1 MPVRWRRAT
10 SRSVRIVSFGGLSP
24 TDLLSVLS
32 SSPMVAPIRWRPAT
46 DICETPESITV
57 TVELAGV
64 REEDLDIE
72 LYPDAV
78 IVSGSRSPQLCGP
91 EAIYHALEI
100 RHGGFRLEV
109 PLPITVD
116 LEGPEATLEN
126 GILRIQLPRGGE
138 PSGSD
143 DEAVTG

>member
-1 MPVRWRRAT
+1 MLAALRVHVGELAAAKLVARFRVELRH
-10 SRSVRIVSFGGLSP
+10 LS
-24 TDLLSVLS
+24 DLLSVLS

-46 DICETPESITV
+46 DICETPDSITI

-100 RHGGFRLEV
+100 R
-109 PLPITVD
+109 
-116 LEGPEATLEN
+116 
-126 GILRIQLPRGGE
+126 
-138 PSGSD
+138 
-143 DEAVTG
+143 